1 MWVVN
6 ETAYNSKPNGI
17 TVHFYRPYDWE
28 YWDTRVYFYE
38 DNNILMQWPGTL
50 MNGNRE
56 DKWLTY
62 TIYGI
67 NNPKAIFNDSKNKQ
81 IPGVLQ
87 PGHLVT
93 KDMWFKDNKWTTYNP
108 INQ

>member
-17 TVHFYRPYDWE
+17 TVHFYRPSDWE
-28 YWDTRVYFYE
+28 YWDTRVFFYE

-67 NNPKAIFNDSKNKQ
+67 NNPICFDTVSYRFQLFIFAITN
-81 IPGVLQ
+81 L
-87 PGHLVT
+87 
-93 KDMWFKDNKWTTYNP
+93 
-108 INQ
+108 

>member
-1 MWVVN
+1 MTTKWQQHPGINQPGIEIKQTEMWVVN

-67 NNPKAIFNDSKNKQ
+67 NNPKFIFNDSKNKQ
-81 IPGVLQ
+81 IP
-87 PGHLVT
+87 
-93 KDMWFKDNKWTTYNP
+93 
-108 INQ
+108 

>member
-67 NNPKAIFNDSKNKQ
+67 NLNYSHHCLIIASTPEKHWIK
-81 IPGVLQ
+81 
-87 PGHLVT
+87 
-93 KDMWFKDNKWTTYNP
+93 
-108 INQ
+108 